1 MPFELPLPRVR
12 LSFADYNLGLT
23 PPLTDA
29 HAKIGVAWDGPM
41 TPQRVTSGREVADLY
56 RGGPLANA
64 AAVALL
70 QTAPVILQRA
80 PASIGGALGDQGA
93 TPIPPNNYVP
103 QGTLFFT
110 GSPNGDYRI
119 EVEFTRFDSAG
130 PTALRYSINDTQSD
144 EVAVNAP
151 GESVPLGNTG
161 VLVSTQDAR
170 EKTLYWVNAQGPA
183 ATLPDMVGALTAL
196 LDTRPALRFVHIVG
210 AATPELV
217 AAVDAILAEREARA
231 YYAHAVLEAPAR
243 GSAVQGGGEVG
254 AAMVPALPQ
263 SMGAYLADMQRLY
276 AGVLS
281 TRVSV
286 ALDGG
291 PMYNPLTKRV
301 ENHNSAWK
309 ATAVRPTRPVG
320 EAPYRTRSG
329 PMIGM
334 TGELAFDAGLVGSSG
349 RFLAL
354 RTFDALSGIYVAHWP
369 TLAPQGSDYN
379 EVQRREVADQAA
391 RAGYAA
397 ALAYLGD
404 DLRVDLATGRIL
416 ETEAQAFE
424 AFVAGRVQSALG
436 ANVSGVRI
444 RLNREEN
451 ILSTEHI
458 EFTVSIIPLGYL
470 KYIDVTVG
478 FENPYLSAAM
488 AAPETAPVPTPDAPT
503 SPPSG
508 DPVILV

>member
-1 MPFELPLPRVR
+1 
-12 LSFADYNLGLT
+12 
-23 PPLTDA
+23 
-29 HAKIGVAWDGPM
+29 
-41 TPQRVTSGREVADLY
+41 
-56 RGGPLANA
+56 
-64 AAVALL
+64 
-70 QTAPVILQRA
+70 
-80 PASIGGALGDQGA
+80 
-93 TPIPPNNYVP
+93 
-103 QGTLFFT
+103 
-110 GSPNGDYRI
+110 
-119 EVEFTRFDSAG
+119 
-130 PTALRYSINDTQSD
+130 
-144 EVAVNAP
+144 
-151 GESVPLGNTG
+151 
-161 VLVSTQDAR
+161 
-170 EKTLYWVNAQGPA
+170 
-183 ATLPDMVGALTAL
+183 
-196 LDTRPALRFVHIVG
+196 
-210 AATPELV
+210 
-217 AAVDAILAEREARA
+217 
-231 YYAHAVLEAPAR
+231 
-243 GSAVQGGGEVG
+243 
-254 AAMVPALPQ
+254 MVPALPQ